1 MPACAPTSP
10 AGRRERELERGG
22 TLVLTPQA
30 ARLSSF
36 LLRPAQDEEA
46 GELILR
52 VSGDGPMFR
61 SETVERRLRTLAR
74 ALGLKG
80 RIG

>member
-1 MPACAPTSP
+1 M
-10 AGRRERELERGG
+10 
-22 TLVLTPQA
+22 
-30 ARLSSF
+30 
-36 LLRPAQDEEA
+36 
-46 GELILR
+46 ILR